1 VYGEKW
7 FVFFKILCFYWS
19 SLVGEKTE
27 YDEHRPN
34 VNEWKKGFSGVS
46 GVGNRKSGLLP
57 SLKITVTDDYGK

>member
-27 YDEHRPN
+27 YDEHRSN
-34 VNEWKKGFSGVS
+34 VNEWKKGVS

>member
-27 YDEHRPN
+27 YDEHRSN
-34 VNEWKKGFSGVS
+34 VNEWKKGVS

-57 SLKITVTDDYGK
+57 SLKITITDDYGK

>member
-7 FVFFKILCFYWS
+7 FVFFKILCFYWF

-34 VNEWKKGFSGVS
+34 VNEWKKGVS

-57 SLKITVTDDYGK
+57 SLKITITDDYGK